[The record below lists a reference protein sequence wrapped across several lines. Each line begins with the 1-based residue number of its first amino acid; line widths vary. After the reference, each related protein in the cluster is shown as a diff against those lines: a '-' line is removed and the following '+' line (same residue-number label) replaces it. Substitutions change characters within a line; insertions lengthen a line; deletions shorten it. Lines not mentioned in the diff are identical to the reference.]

1 MTQDQIK
8 ETIAARLWKA
18 QSEMTG
24 TPESV
29 TRGRTTEAFADS
41 GEGVRAHFNKYATA
55 VMALV
60 GPKPLEFNRKGAAR
74 VGRSIYVVLESE
86 FDDGAGEIWYVML
99 DGKTLSS
106 LGQFNDEE
114 SAQAAA
120 QAHADAA
127 HWGNTALG
135 ELE

>member
-1 MTQDQIK
+1 MTEDQIK
-8 ETIAARLWKA
+8 TALYGVIAKHRNAGRP
-18 QSEMTG
+18 SE
-24 TPESV
+24 EI
-29 TRGRTTEAFADS
+29 
-41 GEGVRAHFNKYATA
+41 ATA